1 MEKST
6 HTPEYAVLLAMVL
19 DLRTKAGL
27 SQRDLAKRL
36 EVPPS
41 WVAKVECGERR
52 LDVVELCWLIRACDG
67 DAVTICGEVAGRIL
81 AGGLK
86 RRRQGGK

>member
-1 MEKST
+1 MKKST
-6 HTPEYAVLLAMVL
+6 HTPEYAILLAIVL
-19 DLRTKAGL
+19 ELRTKAGL

-52 LDVVELCWLIRACDG
+52 LDVVELCWLIRACGG
-67 DAVTICGEVAGRIL
+67 DAAATCGEFASRIVAGRAKHRL
-81 AGGLK
+81 H
-86 RRRQGGK
+86 GGK

>member
-1 MEKST
+1 MKKST
-6 HTPEYAVLLAMVL
+6 HTPEYAALLGLVL
-19 DLRTKAGL
+19 DLRSKAGL

-67 DAVTICGEVAGRIL
+67 DAAAICRELASRIIAG
-81 AGGLK
+81 ASK
-86 RRRQGGK
+86 RRRLEGK